1 MKHFPEP
8 NLPSSEPSKKRK
20 KKPTDPNNFEPGQE
34 LEFNV
39 NDTVIKGKFI
49 RYDLEDEEKVL
60 IETTYDMLYEH
71 GLNSNAPGSVQRIHK
86 SWLVEKKKPTGILK
100 EKVKLRKTLPAHI
113 RGKKLVDK
121 IEKYFGLKWFR
132 YKDVKGIFDKTDH
145 NNFFILVNAGIFK
158 HIGSQYILRSAKMS
172 SQYILE
178 RLENVKKEEVRKETI
193 KAAIFLLENEGFK
206 ITKP

>member
-1 MKHFPEP
+1 MLNPTEEP
-8 NLPSSEPSKKRK
+8 LPGSEPSKKQCKHENLLVVPSNGKRICEDCGYIIQGFK
-20 KKPTDPNNFEPGQE
+20 KSSEPAKQ
-34 LEFNV
+34 
-39 NDTVIKGKFI
+39 
-49 RYDLEDEEKVL
+49 
-60 IETTYDMLYEH
+60 
-71 GLNSNAPGSVQRIHK
+71 
-86 SWLVEKKKPTGILK
+86 PTGILK

-132 YKDVKGIFDKTDH
+132 YKDAKGIFDKTDH